1 MNNSLSIK
9 LDNILN
15 RLRIMSERQNTNID
29 TLIKIELENLQDVS
43 DRLLLKE
50 LSG

>member
-15 RLRIMSERQNTNID
+15 RLRILSERQNTNLD

-50 LSG
+50 LSE

>member
-15 RLRIMSERQNTNID
+15 RLRIMSERQNTSLD
-29 TLIKIELENLQDVS
+29 TLLKIELENLQDVS

-50 LSG
+50 LSE

>member
-50 LSG
+50 LSE